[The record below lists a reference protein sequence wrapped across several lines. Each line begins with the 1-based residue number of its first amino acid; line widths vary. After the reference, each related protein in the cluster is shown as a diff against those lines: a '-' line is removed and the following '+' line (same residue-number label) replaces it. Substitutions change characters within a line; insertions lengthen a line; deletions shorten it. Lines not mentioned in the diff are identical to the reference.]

1 MTKRFWIDML
11 ERAIWT
17 FIQAFLAVWVMFFD
31 ANADQFFNAETAKAA
46 LVAGA
51 VAVAKALM
59 ASRIGNGNSASTA
72 PSV

>member
-11 ERAIWT
+11 ERSVWT
-17 FIQAFLAVWVMFFD
+17 FIQAFFAVWIAFFD
-31 ANADQFFNAETAKAA
+31 ADTDQFFNGETLKAA
-46 LVAGA
+46 VVAG
-51 VAVAKALM
+51 VIAVAKALA